1 MNNNGVQLIQ
11 FYTDPVEV
19 RTAEGQP
26 NYEDREWIRITNPGG
41 KDVIEREVRDSDTI
55 TYMAQYAAFKKG
67 EVFEGEGF
75 KLRDVSFLSKAEQE
89 NCRKAQIFTVEQLA
103 GINDIGM
110 RALGMNGR
118 TLSQKAKDWLDGKKN
133 IDVIVNK
140 VNALEQQLNGQQ
152 EMLGAYNG
160 IKADNVKKDAT
171 IAELRNQIEELTT
184 KAKKK

>member
-11 FYTDPVEV
+11 FYIDPVEV

-41 KDVIEREVRDSDTI
+41 KDVIERVVKDSDTI

-75 KLRDVSFLSKAEQE
+75 KLRDVSFLSKSELE
-89 NCRKAQIFTVEQLA
+89 NCKRAQIFTVEQLA

-110 RALGMNGR
+110 KALGMNGR

-140 VNALEQQLNGQQ
+140 VNALEQTLASQQ
-152 EMLGAYNG
+152 DQLGALNAV
-160 IKADNVKKDAT
+160 KAESAKKDVT
-171 IAELRNQIEELTT
+171 ISDLRNQLDELLT
-184 KAKKK
+184 KKKK